1 MAEPTVIDCSVAAC
15 TVTVQYEAA
24 PLTPETAEDLVSMFW
39 DFVLVLV
46 LVWGVKQIL
55 NIFTANPNES

>member
-1 MAEPTVIDCSVAAC
+1 MADPTVIDCSVSAC

-24 PLTPETAEDLVSMFW
+24 PLTEERATDLISMFW
-39 DFVLVLV
+39 DFVLALV

-55 NIFTANPNES
+55 NLFTENAHGD